1 MADASIEFKGSS
13 FTLSVLYLKTL
24 NLAEIRADLTKKIA
38 QAPDFF
44 YLVPIVVNIEL
55 LDYSVD
61 SSVGSSEENSLVG
74 SVKNSLESPVDCSID
89 YQAIKKIVEEFNFT
103 FVGFTGSLA
112 KEQRQLIRELGFS
125 FVNSAKASTS
135 GKPVV
140 AAAEIAAK
148 VEQAADTTPQEL
160 YTDKVHRGQIRSGQ
174 QVYAK
179 GQNLVVIG
187 SVSAGAEV
195 IADGNIHVYGSLR
208 GRAIAGA
215 KGHHHAQIYC
225 QSLEAELVSINGNYW
240 LSESMEQHWNSPVY
254 IHLNDSELTSS
265 KLI

>member
-13 FTLSVLYLKTL
+13 FTLSVLHLKTSI
-24 NLAEIRADLTKKIA
+24 LADIRADLVKKVA

-44 YLVPIVVNIEL
+44 YLVPLVVSIEKL
-55 LDYSVD
+55 A
-61 SSVGSSEENSLVG
+61 
-74 SVKNSLESPVDCSID
+74 CAID
-89 YQAIKKIVEEFNFT
+89 YQAVKTLIEEFNFT
-103 FVGFTGSLA
+103 FVGFTGSVD
-112 KEQRQLIRELGFS
+112 KEQRKLIRELGFT
-125 FVNSAKASTS
+125 FVNTTKANTS
-135 GKPVV
+135 EKTAITKENV
-140 AAAEIAAK
+140 ATGIKAIAP
-148 VEQAADTTPQEL
+148 TPQCHL

-179 GQNLVVIG
+179 DQNLVVIG

-215 KGHHHAQIYC
+215 KGHHKAQIYC
-225 QSLEAELVSINGNYW
+225 QNLEAELVSINGNYW
-240 LSESMEQHWNSPVY
+240 LSESMEQHWGAPVY
-254 IHLNDSELTSS
+254 IHLTDSELTSS

>member
-13 FTLSVLYLKTL
+13 FTLSVLHLKTSK
-24 NLAEIRADLTKKIA
+24 LADIRTDLANKVA

-44 YLVPIVVNIEL
+44 YLVPIVVSIEQL
-55 LDYSVD
+55 D
-61 SSVGSSEENSLVG
+61 SSV
-74 SVKNSLESPVDCSID
+74 D
-89 YQAIKKIVEEFNFT
+89 YQAIKTLIEEFNFT
-103 FVGFTGSLA
+103 FVGFTGAIA
-112 KEQRQLIRELGFS
+112 KEQRTLIRELGFS
-125 FVNSAKASTS
+125 FVNTAKPQTLDKTVSAE
-135 GKPVV
+135 KPEVV
-140 AAAEIAAK
+140 KTETL
-148 VEQAADTTPQEL
+148 ADIPERSL
-160 YTDKVHRGQIRSGQ
+160 FSDKIHRGQIRSGQ

-179 GQNLVVIG
+179 DQNLVVIG

-225 QSLEAELVSINGNYW
+225 QNLEAELVSINGNYW
-240 LSESMEQHWNSPVY
+240 LSESMEQHWGSPVY
-254 IHLNDSELTSS
+254 IHLTDSELTSS

>member
-13 FTLSVLYLKTL
+13 FTLSVLHLRTS
-24 NLAEIRADLTKKIA
+24 NLADVRADLVKKVA

-44 YLVPIVVNIEL
+44 YLVPLVVSIEQL
-55 LDYSVD
+55 TC
-61 SSVGSSEENSLVG
+61 
-74 SVKNSLESPVDCSID
+74 PVDYHAVKTLI
-89 YQAIKKIVEEFNFT
+89 EEFNFT
-103 FVGFTGSLA
+103 FVGFTGSVE
-112 KEQRQLIRELGFS
+112 KKQRNLIRELGFT
-125 FVNSAKASTS
+125 FVNTTKANTPEKTAIAQES
-135 GKPVV
+135 V
-140 AAAEIAAK
+140 ATEVKSIAP
-148 VEQAADTTPQEL
+148 TPQSHL

-179 GQNLVVIG
+179 DQNLVVIG

-215 KGHHHAQIYC
+215 TGHHKAQIYC
-225 QSLEAELVSINGNYW
+225 QNLEAELVSINGNYW
-240 LSESMEQHWNSPVY
+240 LSESMEQHWGAPVY
-254 IHLNDSELTSS
+254 IHLTGSELTSS

>member
-13 FTLSVLYLKTL
+13 FTLSVLHLRTSK
-24 NLAEIRADLTKKIA
+24 LADIRADLARKVA

-44 YLVPIVVNIEL
+44 YLVPLVVSIEQ
-55 LDYSVD
+55 
-61 SSVGSSEENSLVG
+61 
-74 SVKNSLESPVDCSID
+74 LECSID
-89 YQAIKKIVEEFNFT
+89 YQAIKTLIEEFNFI
-103 FVGFTGSLA
+103 FVGFTGSVA
-112 KEQRQLIRELGFS
+112 KEQRKRIRELGFS
-125 FVNSAKASTS
+125 FVNTMKANASKVNPSRVNTSEKTAIVEEPVAIEAKTKAI
-135 GKPVV
+135 P
-140 AAAEIAAK
+140 
-148 VEQAADTTPQEL
+148 PQRHL

-179 GQNLVVIG
+179 DQNLVVIG

-215 KGHHHAQIYC
+215 TGHHKAQIYC
-225 QSLEAELVSINGNYW
+225 QHLEAELVSINGNYW
-240 LSESMEQHWNSPVY
+240 LSESMEEHWGAPVY
-254 IHLNDSELTSS
+254 IHLTDSELTSS

>member
-13 FTLSVLYLKTL
+13 FTLSVLYLKTASL
-24 NLAEIRADLTKKIA
+24 SNIRADLEKKIA

-44 YLVPIVVNIEL
+44 YLVPIVVNIEQL
-55 LDYSVD
+55 SV
-61 SSVGSSEENSLVG
+61 SVND
-74 SVKNSLESPVDCSID
+74 PVD
-89 YQAIKKIVEEFNFT
+89 YQAIKTLIEEFKFT

-112 KEQRQLIRELGFS
+112 KEQRQVIRNLGFS
-125 FVNSAKASTS
+125 FVNSAKTNSS
-135 GKPVV
+135 GKQ
-140 AAAEIAAK
+140 ANTEMHMAAK
-148 VEQAADTTPQEL
+148 TEQATVKTQQPL
-160 YTDKVHRGQIRSGQ
+160 YTDKIHRGQIRSGQ

-195 IADGNIHVYGSLR
+195 IADGNIHIYGSLR

-225 QSLEAELVSINGNYW
+225 QNLEAELVSINGNYW
-240 LSESMEQHWNSPVY
+240 LSESMEQHWSSPVY
-254 IHLNDSELTSS
+254 IHLTDNELMSS